1 MQQIEKS
8 CIGNKFNS
16 YKEYHINRYHL
27 LSQNKMWWEM
37 HEILGQYTEVFSTD
51 DIIQGNSWSAVS
63 VPLSSNKK
71 CLFRKLT

>member
-1 MQQIEKS
+1 
-8 CIGNKFNS
+8 
-16 YKEYHINRYHL
+16 
-27 LSQNKMWWEM
+27 M

>member
-8 CIGNKFNS
+8 CIGNKFSS

-27 LSQNKMWWEM
+27 FWQNKMWREM
-37 HEILGQYTEVFSTD
+37 HEILGQYTEDFSTD